1 MRTRFNTKPGRLGQ
15 SVHAA
20 DPHEAHY
27 SVKDI
32 AKKWNVDEETVRKVF
47 IDEPGVL
54 DLGKRDRRDG
64 KRNYCVLRIPESVL
78 TRVYARRT
86 QRRF

>member
-1 MRTRFNTKPGRLGQ
+1 VRARFNSRPSPGGQ
-15 SVHAA
+15 SICSQ
-20 DPHEAHY
+20 DPHETHY
-27 SVKDI
+27 TVKDI
-32 AKKWNVDEETVRKVF
+32 AKEWKVDEETIRKVF

-86 QRRF
+86 QKKF